1 MHLTWS
7 TDSAIDADHLTFH
20 LTAPYSDGPI
30 HLFLSPLESIERL
43 AADMLAGLRE
53 RPSHGVKDMLTRED
67 DGGYPR
73 VKTQVS
79 PSLLAALK
87 L

>member
-1 MHLTWS
+1 MEHC
-7 TDSAIDADHLTFH
+7 SAIDTDHLTFH

-30 HLFLSPLESIERL
+30 HLLLSPLESIERL
-43 AADMLAGLRE
+43 AAVMLAGLRE
-53 RPSHGVKDMLTRED
+53 RPSHGVRDMLTREG

-73 VKTQVS
+73 VKTHLS